1 VSLPPPA
8 ALTPELQAH
17 PSTGWSGALVVTVA
31 TLSVIA
37 VAVVEVLVEQRI
49 GLWTTATLVAVSV
62 VAPLVT
68 RSGDRSLPAMMP
80 PLAFFAA
87 VLIAGQALL
96 PEEGGSLRQREALM
110 LLDVLGS
117 NAPWVVAATL
127 LSTTIAA
134 IRHITDR
141 RR

>member
-1 VSLPPPA
+1 
-8 ALTPELQAH
+8 
-17 PSTGWSGALVVTVA
+17 VVAFA
-31 TLSVIA
+31 TLVVIA
-37 VAVVEVLVEQRI
+37 VAVLEAALRDQI
-49 GLWTTATLVAVSV
+49 GLWTGVTLVVVSV
-62 VAPLVT
+62 VASLVT
-68 RSGDRSLPAMMP
+68 RAGDRSLPAMMP